1 MPAIKRT
8 VGKPAKPATPIVPIE
23 RVRPAAP
30 APAKPVDAKSAAQP
44 VVSKPVASERAP
56 AKAAVVKPAVG
67 KLTAGKRVANTS
79 DARPAASVNTTA
91 VGIPESDV
99 VPKQG
104 SADVRVAVSVAPKPM
119 VTQAPEGRSAQRAE
133 APKAVP
139 PVQKDA
145 AAAPAP
151 AGPTIDRAPR
161 VATTKPPAPPVSKPE
176 SLTATVASA
185 APAGIGSPAAASVDQ
200 AREAFAS
207 MRSSA
212 DTLTGSLGTSR
223 DAAAKGM
230 QDFATTLID
239 AMHTQLAAT
248 LDYLKALATVRTLS
262 EAIELQSSHAR
273 QQFETVTDHAKA
285 LAKIATRTATDAA
298 APVGNVLDGTRKRS
312 S

>member
-1 MPAIKRT
+1 M
-8 VGKPAKPATPIVPIE
+8 GKPAAN
-23 RVRPAAP
+23 
-30 APAKPVDAKSAAQP
+30 
-44 VVSKPVASERAP
+44 
-56 AKAAVVKPAVG
+56 
-67 KLTAGKRVANTS
+67 KRIANPS
-79 DARPAASVNTTA
+79 VARPAASAAKTA
-91 VGIPESDV
+91 HGISMSDV
-99 VPKQG
+99 APKQG
-104 SADVRVAVSVAPKPM
+104 SADVRVAAPVAPESM
-119 VTQAPEGRSAQRAE
+119 VTQVPEGRSAQRAE
-133 APKAVP
+133 PAKAAL

-145 AAAPAP
+145 AAAPAAP
-151 AGPTIDRAPR
+151 ERDSAPR
-161 VATTKPPAPPVSKPE
+161 VAARPSAPAVSTPE
-176 SLTATVASA
+176 SPTPTAASA
-185 APAGIGSPAAASVDQ
+185 VPTGISSPEAAASVDQ

-248 LDYLKALATVRTLS
+248 LDYFKALATVRTLS